1 MNTYREI
8 QQFLYREARIMDEH
22 RYQDWLDL
30 WTSDAH
36 YWIPCND
43 EDGDINDKIA
53 LVNERRAGVEDRVKR
68 LCGTGHYAQ
77 EPKSRMSRVV
87 SNIEILEDSDDR
99 VVVASVFS
107 LTAIRRG
114 KTDIVAGRTTH
125 WLTRSGDDYR
135 ISAKKI
141 LLAGNN
147 EVMTNLTFLV

>member
-1 MNTYREI
+1 
-8 QQFLYREARIMDEH
+8 MDEH
-22 RYQDWLDL
+22 HYEDWLAL

-43 EDGDINDKIA
+43 ADGDIDDKIA

-87 SNIEILEDSDDR
+87 SNIEILEDNNDS
-99 VVVASVFS
+99 VVVASVFN

-125 WLTRSGDDYR
+125 WLTKLDSDYR

-141 LLAGNN
+141 LLASNN